1 VKTARSAALPGL
13 LLLIVLT
20 ASPSE
25 AQTVQPITTYRNG
38 FIAQV
43 AKEIAA
49 EKAAQPTATLPVETD
64 LFAFSALPRGSLAR
78 LLQEYEANRTDE
90 QVGATAG
97 ASGTTT
103 LVSKGGVPEI
113 LAFAVEN
120 GAITRSQS
128 GTTLTFRG
136 NANGIIKALAG
147 RGFIQTFNP
156 ANDPSGKILDRVSFS
171 VSFDASRGAAATP
184 AVTGDQQQLSQW
196 TLRAQI
202 INQRDPL
209 DPAYTSRWDVLAAGA
224 LTTLTQAS
232 GDLYTALEADPA
244 FSTWLKGA
252 QAAIAKL
259 PADAAAIE
267 KELRTQLDAFPG
279 QSLSPSTTRVLAD
292 YDRAATTLVRQ
303 RKEVL
308 DEIAEGVQVAL
319 EYTNDRPVNLPKTSN
334 VRLVGAVGGMV
345 DLTGNASVTLFDTI
359 PTGLSRR
366 VRDYQLSAELSVRL
380 GAPDTTGPFVLAF
393 SGKFLH
399 QFEDSID
406 ENGLILPNTNGTTAI
421 AQAKLIVPVSKGTG
435 TKMPLSITYSNRTEL
450 IKEKEVRANVG
461 ITYDLDALFAR
472 FKP

>member
-1 VKTARSAALPGL
+1 MKTARSAALLGL
-13 LLLIVLT
+13 LLLT
-20 ASPSE
+20 ASPSR
-25 AQTVQPITTYRNG
+25 AQTVQPITAYRDG

-43 AKEIAA
+43 AKEIAE
-49 EKAAQPTATLPVETD
+49 EKATQPTATLPVETD
-64 LFAFSALPRGSLAR
+64 LFAFTALPRGSLAR
-78 LLQEYEANRTDE
+78 LLQEYEANRIDE

-103 LVSKGGVPEI
+103 LVSKGSVPEI

-136 NANGIIKALAG
+136 NTNGIITALAG
-147 RGFIQTFNP
+147 RGFIEMFNP
-156 ANDPSGKILDRVSFS
+156 ASDPSGKILDRISFS
-171 VSFDASRGAAATP
+171 VSFDASRGAVTTP
-184 AVTGDQQQLSQW
+184 TFTGDQQQLSQW

-202 INQRDPL
+202 INERDPL
-209 DPAYTSRWDVLAAGA
+209 DPAYTSRWDVIAAGA
-224 LTTLTQAS
+224 LTTLTRAS

-244 FSTWLKGA
+244 FSEWLKGA

-267 KELRTQLDAFPG
+267 KELRMQMDAFPG
-279 QSLSPSTTRVLAD
+279 ARLSPSTTRVLAD

-308 DEIAEGVQVAL
+308 DDIASGVQVAL
-319 EYTNDRPVNLPKTSN
+319 EYTNDRPVTLPKTSN
-334 VRLVGAVGGMV
+334 IRLVGAVGGMV

-393 SGKFLH
+393 SGKFFH

-406 ENGLILPNTNGTTAI
+406 ENGLILPDTNGTTAI
-421 AQAKLIVPVSKGTG
+421 AQAKLIVPISKGTG
-435 TKMPLSITYSNRTEL
+435 MRMPLSITWSNRTEL

-461 ITYDLDALFAR
+461 VTYDLDALFAR